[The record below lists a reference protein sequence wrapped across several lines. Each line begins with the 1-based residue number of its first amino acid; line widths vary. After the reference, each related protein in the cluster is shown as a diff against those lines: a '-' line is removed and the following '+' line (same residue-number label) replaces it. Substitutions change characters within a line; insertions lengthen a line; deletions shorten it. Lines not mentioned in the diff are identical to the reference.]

1 MKINV
6 NRDCA
11 SEKISFPFL
20 LESNGL
26 IVLAISLGHNNSF
39 KGVVLENNFSYFKN
53 KLFSPGYVS
62 SGSGWHLDDFHIFN
76 GTITLENE

>member
-26 IVLAISLGHNNSF
+26 IVLAISLGHNDLF

-53 KLFSPGYVS
+53 KLFSPGYVF
-62 SGSGWHLDDFHIFN
+62 SGWDLNDFHIFN
-76 GTITLENE
+76 GTVTLENE